1 MGSSP
6 CACVS
11 GFEFRRVKFAK
22 YKPDGKFYTVK
33 PRAESG
39 AEGISTPLF
48 PPFMKKH
55 EIIKLKLKQVDHINN
70 EKRLMAQ
77 ISYPFIVDMPASQ
90 FSGWAIAKK
99 IILST
104 LQLGEARQHGAFV
117 EGGVCKDEQSKF
129 YALQVRR

>member
-33 PRAESG
+33 
-39 AEGISTPLF
+39 
-48 PPFMKKH
+48 FMKKH
-55 EIIKLKLKQVDHINN
+55 EIIKLKQVDHINN

-77 ISYPFIVDMPASQ
+77 IAYPFIVNMMGYCREDH
-90 FSGWAIAKK
+90 FVYIA
-99 IILST
+99 
-104 LQLGEARQHGAFV
+104 ARQHGAFV
-117 EGGVCKDEQSKF
+117 EGGVCKGHGVHQW
-129 YALQVRR
+129 RRAFHAFASRTEVLR